1 MGEGTVL
8 KPFRVPE
15 TRLLAI
21 NELVAQVTLT
31 YRTDEDEEMGYRY
44 ERDAQLQQ
52 LVQTAVVSLVNCGYT
67 TGVARGPGFVLH
79 QTRKKWPIGRRYI
92 FTRHGEPL
100 QSSLHKY
107 FFQLELV
114 DDERGDRPVLEITE
128 VRGVALSVSSVAGSF
143 IEGLDAVPLPPMA
156 AIFGQDVPLDG
167 ADRRRSGSVV
177 SAHSSYSAHR
187 PRSPFYYEA
196 TGRPGSPSP
205 LRSIREAAAMGGRT
219 SRLSAYA
226 DPGDAG
232 RAHNGPAGFSPTAR
246 IEAQRA
252 PRGAGS
258 SPAQPAEHIGS
269 PEQSTV
275 RTRSVSRSS
284 AGSMQSVERLVE
296 NSAPARGERLGRTP
310 WYRSLHGISPLSRQQ
325 KSLSSSDNEAL
336 LGAVPAG
343 AGVSRIPRVAGA
355 SSAPRPVAL
364 PPASPG
370 LGGLAHRMG
379 RRILSPI
386 NMYRQRQPDNAR
398 PAPASAIPPSPQ
410 SVALPESV
418 SIPVAVKNALLRR
431 LKSPLSRLADKTASR
446 LSVRERIAAFN
457 NLSVDNDSARH
468 ALAAEAPALLTPVT
482 HESPADDGGKAAV
495 SAGARELAAPA
506 TRIPMPTTPLSAGRI
521 RVGTSTGFVSVAA
534 SRPLSRASTNN
545 GRAASPALSQISTVS
560 ARVQDAINALERAS
574 SGTTPRPAATRSG
587 TKRAANGPVDSL
599 TSPTK
604 RPRAP
609 SVAED
614 PRRNGVSRLNPLG
627 VVNRLV
633 RRNTDR

>member
-1 MGEGTVL
+1 
-8 KPFRVPE
+8 
-15 TRLLAI
+15 
-21 NELVAQVTLT
+21 
-31 YRTDEDEEMGYRY
+31 
-44 ERDAQLQQ
+44 
-52 LVQTAVVSLVNCGYT
+52 
-67 TGVARGPGFVLH
+67 
-79 QTRKKWPIGRRYI
+79 
-92 FTRHGEPL
+92 
-100 QSSLHKY
+100 
-107 FFQLELV
+107 
-114 DDERGDRPVLEITE
+114 
-128 VRGVALSVSSVAGSF
+128 
-143 IEGLDAVPLPPMA
+143 MA

-167 ADRRRSGSVV
+167 ADRRRSGSVL

-196 TGRPGSPSP
+196 AGRPGSPSP

-226 DPGDAG
+226 DPGDTG
-232 RAHNGPAGFSPTAR
+232 RTANGPAGFSPTAR

-398 PAPASAIPPSPQ
+398 PAPASAIPVPRSSMPVPAITPEKRKLDTEPLSEGIRRPDMPPPSKRPAPRPQPSPQ

-468 ALAAEAPALLTPVT
+468 ALAAEPPALLTPVT

-574 SGTTPRPAATRSG
+574 SGATPRPTATRSG

-609 SVAED
+609 SAAED
-614 PRRNGVSRLNPLG
+614 PRRNGASRLNPLS